1 MREFFKTLE
10 EIFYVYICHNTV
22 KYAKKLGVKMG
33 KECQI
38 LTDPRNAF
46 GTEPW
51 LITLGNHVDVT
62 AGVTFLTHEGGI
74 WVARGLNEKLK
85 EYDYFM
91 PIKVGNNVMIGID
104 SVIMPGV
111 TIGDNVII
119 AAKSVVTKD
128 IPSNSIVGGI
138 PARFRWAY

>member
-1 MREFFKTLE
+1 
-10 EIFYVYICHNTV
+10 
-22 KYAKKLGVKMG
+22 MG

-51 LITLGNHVDVT
+51 LITLGDHVDVT
-62 AGVTFLTHEGGI
+62 AGVSFLTHEGGI
-74 WVARGLNEKLK
+74 QVARGLNEKLK
-85 EYDYFM
+85 DYDYFM

-111 TIGDNVII
+111 TIGDNEVI

-128 IPSNSIVGGI
+128 IPSNSIVGGM
-138 PARFRWAY
+138 PAKRIADLEGLMEKLERGWGPTKKMTAAEK